1 MSASTGTEIK
11 KHLNLFSLYL
21 MYCSTFLYFNNPT
34 LGQPAFKLFLITS
47 IISILWHLPQIWRS
61 PAFFLFGA
69 AILIQ
74 IASWMVCKNN
84 FPQYAESD
92 PDFKRLGYLFLF
104 IPIAWILQANNRA
117 PWMLLF
123 VFFVGL
129 CIMPFTRGEGLSE
142 FIEAKRS
149 GFGLRNAQHPALMFT
164 TLLIA
169 LLVFFNRA
177 RRHFDN
183 SSSKIIMAFTA
194 ASAYCIIIIAITNT
208 RGVLLGLFIGMAALL
223 IHRLFLTPGANKR
236 NHKTGVI
243 VLLVACLSSSA
254 LFLSDTF
261 SQRWQGAFDAADA
274 LLTGNLEDI
283 STRSNSGIR
292 LHSWV
297 EGLHWFKQSPWL
309 GWGENGKLLAIKE
322 SKVLPDTIRSQF
334 GHLHNSYLETL
345 VNNGIIGF
353 TLVLCL
359 YGWLVA
365 TITSGCRKNG
375 VADVSSFMLTAGT
388 LWLVAN
394 IFESFMFYK
403 TGVLL
408 FGICSA
414 ALLNA
419 SGYRFGAT
427 SVKANQDP
435 S

>member
-1 MSASTGTEIK
+1 MSALTGTEIK

-149 GFGLRNAQHPALMFT
+149 GFGLRNAQHPALMFA
-164 TLLIA
+164 TLFVALVVFRKRALDAYASSRAKVIIA
-169 LLVFFNRA
+169 LA
-177 RRHFDN
+177 
-183 SSSKIIMAFTA
+183 TA
-194 ASAYCIIIIAITNT
+194 MLYCISIVAITYT
-208 RGVLLGLFIGMAALL
+208 RGVFLGLLAGILL
-223 IHRLFLTPGANKR
+223 AGAGLLMKNKKPR
-236 NHKTGVI
+236 KRE
-243 VLLVACLSSSA
+243 VLLTVALSIIMIVSLSIISNPLTKWLREVDTVKSLASGDIADIPYKSSSGVRIH
-254 LFLSDTF
+254 T
-261 SQRWQGAFDAADA
+261 W
-274 LLTGNLEDI
+274 I
-283 STRSNSGIR
+283 
-292 LHSWV
+292 
-297 EGLHWFKQSPWL
+297 EGWHWFTQSPL
-309 GWGENGKLLAIKE
+309 VGWGENGKSLAIQE
-322 SKVLPDTIRSQF
+322 SSTLPGSIRNKF
-334 GHLHNSYLETL
+334 GHLHNSYIETL
-345 VNNGIIGF
+345 VNNGILGLFIIAA
-353 TLVLCL
+353 LL
-359 YGWLVA
+359 GWLAMKIRKGCLELGIRDVQVF
-365 TITSGCRKNG
+365 TII
-375 VADVSSFMLTAGT
+375 AGT

-427 SVKANQDP
+427 SVKANQGP